1 MPSEREYIDAA
12 LKALTDRG
20 CKNEKEVCIL
30 DKDAALA
37 AVLEI
42 ADEEIYQEA
51 ELESDAMQRKRFL
64 IEQIESYDTTTLGN
78 IYEQHIQN
86 YFFSYVQKAIDEL
99 PFDGPSEYEEWKH
112 ADDADRLADLR
123 AEQ

>member
-1 MPSEREYIDAA
+1 MPSEREYVDAA

-20 CKNEKEVCIL
+20 CGNEKRVGLL
-30 DKDAALA
+30 DKELALV

-42 ADEEIYQEA
+42 ADEEIYREA

-78 IYEQHIQN
+78 IYEQHIQD
-86 YFFSYVQKAIDEL
+86 YFFSYVEKAIDEL

-123 AEQ
+123 AER